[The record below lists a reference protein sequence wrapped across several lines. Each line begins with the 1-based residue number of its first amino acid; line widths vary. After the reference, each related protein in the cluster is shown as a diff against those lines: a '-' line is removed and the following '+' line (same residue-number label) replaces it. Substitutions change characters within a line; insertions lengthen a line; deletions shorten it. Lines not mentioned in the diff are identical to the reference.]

1 MINVIFMA
9 LSCIGLAGLAI
20 LGYALFTVL
29 IADRLTITDE
39 ESYLVA
45 WGLGGLLFTALV
57 IVVYIKFYLPGW

>member
-9 LSCIGLAGLAI
+9 LSCIRLAGLAFM
-20 LGYALFTVL
+20 GYAIFTVL
-29 IADRLTITDE
+29 IASRLTITDE